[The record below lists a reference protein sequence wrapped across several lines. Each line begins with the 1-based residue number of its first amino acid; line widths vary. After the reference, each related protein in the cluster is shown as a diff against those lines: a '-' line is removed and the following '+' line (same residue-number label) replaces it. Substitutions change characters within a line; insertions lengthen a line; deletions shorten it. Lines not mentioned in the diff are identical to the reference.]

1 MVVVPIWSSR
11 PSSASG
17 ELMGVDMV
25 LFDEKV
31 SVLRSPPVRSH
42 LPRLCRIHQL
52 SGIESLS
59 RCTLQWEAITRR
71 LTNNSKVYSCGS
83 SLSGVLAHGPETNLC
98 VAFTSIEFP
107 FSAQVAQVS
116 ATQNHSS
123 FVLQSGEV
131 LTCRD
136 NSLHFCGHLY
146 TSRPIF
152 RPKFVEA
159 LKGTPYKQVA
169 AGLHLTVFLS
179 REGHVFT
186 CGSNTHGHLGH
197 DNTLDSPV
205 PKAVEF
211 FKALALW
218 SKLQRD
224 RTMF

>member
-1 MVVVPIWSSR
+1 M
-11 PSSASG
+11 
-17 ELMGVDMV
+17 
-25 LFDEKV
+25 
-31 SVLRSPPVRSH
+31 RSK
-42 LPRLCRIHQL
+42 Q
-52 SGIESLS
+52 

-146 TSRPIF
+146 TNRPIF

-159 LKGTPYKQVA
+159 LKGTPCCCGA
-169 AGLHLTVFLS
+169 APHCVSIKGRACVYMWIKHT
-179 REGHVFT
+179 T
-186 CGSNTHGHLGH
+186 
-197 DNTLDSPV
+197 PW
-205 PKAVEF
+205 P
-211 FKALALW
+211 
-218 SKLQRD
+218 
-224 RTMF
+224 